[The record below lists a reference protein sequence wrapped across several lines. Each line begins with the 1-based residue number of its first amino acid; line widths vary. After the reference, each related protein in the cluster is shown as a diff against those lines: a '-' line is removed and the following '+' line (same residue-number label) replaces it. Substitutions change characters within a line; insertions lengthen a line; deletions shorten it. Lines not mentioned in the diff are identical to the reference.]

1 MLDCILFFKK
11 NQKTEHRSLLL
22 ILYNSHQELH
32 ALISHRHRLDRIKNH
47 LMHYLWAQT
56 LPSRNTS
63 HLQLYFPG
71 NRTLKRITGYSQCCK
86 SFWTCFFWH
95 VARFSCIYAR
105 YLVSWRHAPPA
116 AQIAK
121 PDSSHKPSVLL
132 KECSR
137 WKKLTE
143 ESKRYTSTSHLLVI
157 SRKPSATPRFRV
169 IPQISVIFTEEVFK
183 CFMFLLQTS

>member
-1 MLDCILFFKK
+1 
-11 NQKTEHRSLLL
+11 
-22 ILYNSHQELH
+22 
-32 ALISHRHRLDRIKNH
+32 
-47 LMHYLWAQT
+47 MHYLWAQT
-56 LPSRNTS
+56 LQSRNAS

-116 AQIAK
+116 VQIPK
-121 PDSSHKPSVLL
+121 PDSSQNPSVPL

-137 WKKLTE
+137 WKKLTQ
-143 ESKRYTSTSHLLVI
+143 ESKRNTSTSHHLVI
-157 SRKPSATPRFRV
+157 FRKPSATP
-169 IPQISVIFTEEVFK
+169 QLEWSQYNKISQSLSSWWLGQVTLQASAKSSGKTEQE
-183 CFMFLLQTS
+183 